1 MKIIKIVYV
10 FVFFLSASIG
20 FAQNVGINADGS
32 TPDGSAMLD
41 VKSTTKGLLIPR
53 MTATQ
58 KTNISSP
65 ATGLMIYQTDA
76 PAGFYYYN
84 GSAWT
89 LIGTGSGSE
98 TDPIFG
104 ASPANGI
111 TGTNITNWNS
121 AYNWGNHST
130 AGYLT
135 GFNETDPI
143 FGASPANG
151 ITGTNI
157 TNWNSAYNWG
167 NHSTAGYLT
176 IFTETDPVF
185 TSWDKDYD
193 DLTNKPTIVNSQWTT
208 TGSDIYYNSG
218 NVGIGTTTPI
228 VKTHIY
234 STVDGTFT
242 GLVIDNR
249 KIYGASTGT
258 NEMSRIVLSLSEDVV
273 PNPLNRVMG
282 YISAGVH
289 SELSSD
295 DGFMT
300 FGTRTS
306 GSETEKLRITSIG
319 NIGIGK
325 TTPLYKL
332 DVAGAINGTSVLING
347 VPVASSTD
355 TYWSTAGAGKIQYS
369 GGNVGIGIASPAYNL
384 DVAGDINITGNF
396 RVNGTPLSGT
406 GTVTSVSGSGGT
418 TGLTL
423 TGGAITTSGTL
434 TLGGTLALANGGTG
448 ATTAAAARTNFGATT
463 VGSNLFTL
471 TNPSAIRFIRINAD
485 NTVSALDAA
494 AFRTAI
500 GAGTGAG
507 TVTSVTGTTPIS
519 VATGTT
525 TPAIS
530 ISAATTSAAGSMSA
544 ADKTKLDGIASSA
557 NNYTHPTGDGNLHV
571 PATSTT
577 NNGKVLTAG
586 ATAGSLSWT
595 TPTTGTV
602 TSVTGTSPISVA
614 TGTSTPVISLSTVP
628 VSSGGTGI
636 TSFTIGDLLYAS
648 GTTTISKLAD
658 VATGNALISGGVG
671 VAPTWGKI
679 GLTSH
684 VSGTLPVG
692 NGGTG
697 TITAP
702 TQGGVIYATS
712 TSAYASTI
720 AGTAGQVLTSNGT
733 SAPTWTN
740 VATTPAGVIQQ
751 YAGTAA
757 PTGYLLCQG
766 QAVSRTTYAAL
777 YAVIGTTYGTGDGST
792 TFNVPDL
799 RQRVPVG
806 KHSSG
811 TFNTLGGT
819 GGAESHTITT
829 AQLPAH
835 NHAVGTLATN
845 STGSHSHT
853 LQPYSAGGVSG
864 STCTTASCTGD
875 RVMYNSDGKLMT
887 DAARTTS
894 SDGSHSHSISG
905 STANTGSGSAI
916 PIVQPYI
923 VLNYI
928 IKY

>member
-1 MKIIKIVYV
+1 MKIIKIVYFFAF
-10 FVFFLSASIG
+10 FVSASIG
-20 FAQNVGINADGS
+20 FAQNVGINTDGS
-32 TPDGSAMLD
+32 TPDNSAMLD
-41 VKSTTKGLLIPR
+41 VKSTSKGLLVPR

-249 KIYGASTGT
+249 KTYGASTGT

-471 TNPSAIRFIRINAD
+471 TNPSAIRFIRVNAD
-485 NTVSALDAA
+485 NSVSALDAA
-494 AFRTAI
+494 SFRTAI

-507 TVTSVTGTTPIS
+507 TVTSVSAGNGLNFTTISGTGSVTMGTPSTLTNATTNA
-519 VATGTT
+519 VTATSHTHAITTVLPSSTSAGIMQHSGSKTSGGFYGGTT
-525 TPAIS
+525 TPTNTTRSNYDGYFYATQIYDGANRVY
-530 ISAATTSAAGSMSA
+530 SAGNTNIGTGATNYAAGNHA
-544 ADKTKLDGIASSA
+544 
-557 NNYTHPTGDGNLHV
+557 HTGM
-571 PATSTT
+571 
-577 NNGKVLTAG
+577 
-586 ATAGSLSWT
+586 
-595 TPTTGTV
+595 GTV

-614 TGTSTPVISLSTVP
+614 TGTSTPVISLSTIP
-628 VSSGGTGI
+628 VNKGGTG
-636 TSFTIGDLLYAS
+636 
-648 GTTTISKLAD
+648 
-658 VATGNALISGGVG
+658 
-671 VAPTWGKI
+671 
-679 GLTSH
+679 
-684 VSGTLPVG
+684 
-692 NGGTG
+692 
-697 TITAP
+697 
-702 TQGGVIYATS
+702 S
-712 TSAYASTI
+712 TSATVAGGVVYGSSTSSMASTA
-720 AGTAGQVLTSNGT
+720 AGSAGQVLTSNGT
-733 SAPTWTN
+733 SAPTW
-740 VATTPAGVIQQ
+740 AAAPTTPAGVIQQ

-766 QAVSRTTYAAL
+766 QAVSRSTYSTL
-777 YAVIGTTYGTGDGST
+777 FAVIGTTYGAGNGST

-819 GGAESHTITT
+819 GGAVSHTITT

-835 NHAVGTLATN
+835 NHAVGTLETASAGSHYHSQTVSTTTGN
-845 STGSHSHT
+845 KAKNDGCTSCIPVPTMTSQNTGSAGSHT
-853 LQPYSAGGVSG
+853 H
-864 STCTTASCTGD
+864 TIT
-875 RVMYNSDGKLMT
+875 
-887 DAARTTS
+887 
-894 SDGSHSHSISG
+894 G